1 MDFDL
6 NIDNYNIDE
15 LEDFFMLGRSSGVP
29 IYDTTIVERKRDALC
44 RKLTTDPS
52 LPVEMKAGI
61 RAFLEQAGERI
72 IMYTRG
78 SMNGGINGVRVSGSG
93 GNGGGG
99 GGGSGS
105 GMQYNPYDSGAGAF
119 LPPTRP
125 PAAASAAFATMQNTV
140 VQQGAHFLVQNPS
153 SIHNSTVNAALQSS
167 ASGSAAGAGGAG
179 GGTPVS
185 GDFNSSSA
193 GVINPLYRRT
203 VRRALNVD
211 TRFRPNYASTKS
223 TDIQLT
229 LPYRFEK
236 VVGFRVAAVEM
247 PLSYYAVSAELG
259 NHVFRVDWVDNLSEG
274 LTAEQRRHS
283 DVVVL
288 PDGNYETLF
297 SSGSDTS
304 LAPIETAVNTLLRAC
319 SAGRDD
325 GWLRLRYTVDRI
337 SGRSVFAQDSTAAEW
352 AAVPFTIVFNVD
364 ASGRT
369 VDNAALPTFLGWS
382 MGFRAAVYN
391 RDLSASDAQGATGT
405 YAMSVLSEGVCC
417 IRGPRYAFIAIDD
430 YNNNVNN
437 YFISAYKDSV
447 SSPNVV
453 ARLNLNNMQ
462 QSGQVYQVGQ
472 DDGMS
477 GQLDFRTR
485 VYFGPVDIQKMRVTV
500 LDEFGRVLN
509 LNNMDWS
516 MALIFECMYE

>member
-29 IYDTTIVERKRDALC
+29 IYDSTIVEHKRDALC
-44 RKLTTDPS
+44 RKLTGDPS
-52 LPVEMKAGI
+52 LPLETKAGI
-61 RAFLEQAGERI
+61 NAFLEEAGDRI
-72 IMYTRG
+72 IAFTRG
-78 SMNGGINGVRVSGSG
+78 SMNGGVNGVRVSS
-93 GNGGGG
+93 GGGG
-99 GGGSGS
+99 GGGIH
-105 GMQYNPYDSGAGAF
+105 YNPYDSGAGAF
-119 LPPTRP
+119 LPPARTP
-125 PAAASAAFATMQNTV
+125 QSASAAFATLQNTV

-153 SIHNSTVNAALQSS
+153 SIHNSTVNAALS
-167 ASGSAAGAGGAG
+167 ASGAGGGAG
-179 GGTPVS
+179 GGAGSGAPVPVS

-247 PLSYYAVSAELG
+247 PMSYYAVSEELG
-259 NHVFRVDWVDNLSEG
+259 NHVFRVDWVDTITEG
-274 LTAEQRRHS
+274 LTDEQRRHS
-283 DVVVL
+283 DTIVL

-304 LAPIETAVNTLLRAC
+304 LAPVETVVNTLLRAC

-337 SGRSVFAQDSTAAEW
+337 SGRSVFAQDASAAAW
-352 AAVPFTIVFNVD
+352 APVPFALVFNVD

-369 VDNAALPTFLGWS
+369 AENAALPTFLGWS
-382 MGFRAAVYN
+382 MGFRAAAYN
-391 RDLSASDAQGATGT
+391 RDLSASGAQGATGT
-405 YAMSVLSEGVCC
+405 YAMSVLSEGTCC

-453 ARLNLNNMQ
+453 ARLNLNHMQ

-472 DDGMS
+472 DDGNT

-485 VYFGPVDIQKMRVTV
+485 VYFGPVDVQKMRITV

>member
-29 IYDTTIVERKRDALC
+29 IYDSTIVERKRDALC
-44 RKLTTDPS
+44 RKLTGDPS
-52 LPVEMKAGI
+52 LPLEMKAGI
-61 RAFLEQAGERI
+61 KAFLEEAGDRI
-72 IMYTRG
+72 IAFTRG
-78 SMNGGINGVRVSGSG
+78 SMNGGVNGVRVSSG
-93 GNGGGG
+93 
-99 GGGSGS
+99 GS
-105 GMQYNPYDSGAGAF
+105 GMQYNPYDPGAGAL
-119 LPPTRP
+119 LPPSRQP
-125 PAAASAAFATMQNTV
+125 QSASAAFATLQNTV
-140 VQQGAHFLVQNPS
+140 VQQGSHFLVQNPS
-153 SIHNSTVNAALQSS
+153 SIHNSTVGAALN
-167 ASGSAAGAGGAG
+167 ASGGAGAGGAG
-179 GGTPVS
+179 GAGAPVPVS
-185 GDFNSSSA
+185 GEFNSSSA

-211 TRFRPNYASTKS
+211 TRFRPNYVSTKS

-247 PLSYYAVSAELG
+247 PLTYYAVSAELG
-259 NHVFRVDWVDNLSEG
+259 NNVFRVDWVDNITEG
-274 LTAEQRRHS
+274 LTDGQRQHS
-283 DVVVL
+283 DVITL

-304 LAPIETAVNTLLRAC
+304 LAPIETVVNTLLRAC
-319 SAGRDD
+319 SAGRDEE
-325 GWLRLRYTVDRI
+325 WLQLRYTVDRI
-337 SGRSVFAQDSTAAEW
+337 SGRSVFAQDVSAAAW
-352 AAVPFTIVFNVD
+352 DPVPFTIVFNVD

-382 MGFRAAVYN
+382 MGFRAAAYN
-391 RDLSASDAQGATGT
+391 RDLTASGAQGATGT
-405 YAMSVLSEGVCC
+405 YAMTLLSEGTCC

-453 ARLNLNNMQ
+453 ARLNLNNIQ

-472 DDGMS
+472 DDGMT

-485 VYFGPVDIQKMRVTV
+485 VYFGPVDIQKMRITV

-516 MALIFECMYE
+516 MAMIFECMYE